1 MKKSVKRI
9 SRRMIAIALSVVMTL
24 SGMTAYAS
32 ENQDEDLQ
40 PQTIEAIEK
49 TEETDTDLESV
60 FAEEESETM
69 NADETGLMEDETSS
83 DSEKSLPTGPPTQ
96 DITETDLETESD
108 AYSGTDGFEKLSD
121 KGEISDNPESEAR
134 F

>member
-1 MKKSVKRI
+1 MKFAHGEGSRIIVMKKSVKRI

-49 TEETDTDLESV
+49 TEELIRIWNQ
-60 FAEEESETM
+60 FLQKKKA
-69 NADETGLMEDETSS
+69 
-83 DSEKSLPTGPPTQ
+83 KQ
-96 DITETDLETESD
+96 
-108 AYSGTDGFEKLSD
+108 
-121 KGEISDNPESEAR
+121 
-134 F
+134 

>member
-49 TEETDTDLESV
+49 
-60 FAEEESETM
+60 
-69 NADETGLMEDETSS
+69 
-83 DSEKSLPTGPPTQ
+83 Q
-96 DITETDLETESD
+96 R
-108 AYSGTDGFEKLSD
+108 KLIRIWNQFLQ
-121 KGEISDNPESEAR
+121 KKKAKQ
-134 F
+134 